1 MLKNFCFLMSSILLI
16 TSTLALANGD
26 IAAGKAKTMT
36 CAACHGPDGNG
47 VEGLPLQPRLA
58 GQHAEYTEKQ
68 LSDFK
73 SEKRKN
79 AIMAPMVAA
88 LSDEDIV
95 NISAY
100 YASLKGTVGTS
111 SDKDLETGARL
122 YRAGDASTG
131 LAACMA
137 CHGPTGRGNPAA
149 KYPSINGQFAEYT
162 AMQLKAFKS
171 ETRAND
177 ASSVMRSIAAKMTN
191 DEIDAI
197 ADYIEGLH

>member
-1 MLKNFCFLMSSILLI
+1 MLKNFCFLMSSILLM
-16 TSTLALANGD
+16 TGTYALANGD
-26 IAAGKAKTMT
+26 IAAGKAKTMVCT
-36 CAACHGPDGNG
+36 ACHGSDGNG

-100 YASLKGTVGTS
+100 YASLKATVGVS
-111 SDKDLETGARL
+111 SDENLETGARL

-162 AMQLKAFKS
+162 ALQLKAFKS

-177 ASSVMRSIAAKMTN
+177 DSSVMRSIAAKMTN

-197 ADYIEGLH
+197 ANYIEGLH